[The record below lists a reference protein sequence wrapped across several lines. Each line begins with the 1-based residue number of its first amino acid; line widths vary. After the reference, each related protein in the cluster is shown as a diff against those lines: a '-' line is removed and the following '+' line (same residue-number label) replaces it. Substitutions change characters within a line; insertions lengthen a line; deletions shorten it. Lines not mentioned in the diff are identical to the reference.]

1 MSWKDVGNRVVDKSV
16 EHYNYFWTVISTLV
30 LNLIK
35 LKLFYNF
42 ETQHCFCQDVIILV
56 NFQRA
61 YVGGRLK
68 GEIYLENCY
77 DNAHK

>member
-1 MSWKDVGNRVVDKSV
+1 MEVIQCSPLKRTFYFMLNVRNKRRAALMSWKDVGNRVVDKSV

-42 ETQHCFCQDVIILV
+42 ET
-56 NFQRA
+56 
-61 YVGGRLK
+61 
-68 GEIYLENCY
+68 
-77 DNAHK
+77 

>member
-42 ETQHCFCQDVIILV
+42 ET
-56 NFQRA
+56 
-61 YVGGRLK
+61 
-68 GEIYLENCY
+68 
-77 DNAHK
+77 